1 MQHIGDLLAGLPLP
15 DDPPGDAAAALE
27 DSGTSLF
34 EPEVLQDLGAD
45 LPAGHLHLWGGPSG
59 AGKTGFLLAL
69 LLGAG
74 VRGRRGVY
82 VTYHLA
88 ASSLA
93 VRLLGM
99 AAGLDTEALTT
110 GHLDDEQVARAV
122 AARRCLRALPLFVLE
137 ARGLTVA
144 SIEDRL
150 VRMPFRAEVVGVDY
164 LQAVLREPGSDIG
177 STVRAFSALASRLHL
192 ALVAALQATDDGLPE
207 VSRLADRAGWIA
219 PAGGSGVRRAEVI
232 RNRYGQRPAVPLR
245 IDASTGA
252 LRRVPDPD

>member
-1 MQHIGDLLAGLPLP
+1 MQHIGDLLARLPLRDDAP
-15 DDPPGDAAAALE
+15 DDPPAVLH
-27 DSGTSLF
+27 
-34 EPEVLQDLGAD
+34 EPDLLQDLGAD
-45 LPAGHLHLWGGPSG
+45 LPAGHLHLWGGPAG

-69 LLGAG
+69 LLAAG
-74 VRGRRGVY
+74 MRRRRGVY

-88 ASSLA
+88 ATSLA

-99 AAGLDTEALTT
+99 AAGLDTGALTS
-110 GHLDDEQVARAV
+110 GHLSEDQVTRAV

-137 ARGLTVA
+137 ARGMTVG

-164 LQAVLREPGSDIG
+164 LQAVVRGPGADVG
-177 STVRAFSALASRLHL
+177 STVRALSAVASRHHL

-232 RNRYGQRPAVPLR
+232 RNRYGLRPTVPLR
-245 IDASTGA
+245 LDTANGA
-252 LRRVPDPD
+252 LHRIAESE